1 MKKLLFILLGISL
14 TILPAMAQNKQLE
27 KARKK
32 EQKATM
38 KRYNKEGWKLFGSP
52 RSMEVALLTYYDKMD
67 KLGESGSG
75 IVGTSTAKSKNV
87 LHMSAINSACT
98 KYATQAGSTLKGRL
112 IRDLNNDA
120 DDLSVE
126 FDRFYA
132 SYEQLVEKEIKGEL
146 KEEFSIYR
154 ELPGGGFEMESY
166 FIVNEDAASRAR
178 LRAMENAMKES
189 TAAQRYAQKVSEFVR
204 KGFSTEEGAPE

>member
-112 IRDLNNDA
+112 IRD
-120 DDLSVE
+120 
-126 FDRFYA
+126 
-132 SYEQLVEKEIKGEL
+132 
-146 KEEFSIYR
+146 YR